1 MKTISTLHRATALLS
16 AAVAA
21 FLALA
26 VPAAAQEALLPQ
38 HKTWFEDVTPIITRV
53 ERDVFL
59 KLRTNR
65 EREIFIRFFWKQR
78 DPTPGTPEN
87 EYRTGYEARVRFAD
101 QNFGHGSSG
110 RGSQSER
117 GFYHLLLGPPLER
130 TFYTTMSQFWPLE
143 LWFYQGDEAAGLPAY
158 FYLIFY
164 QPEGLGDYRL
174 YYPGAEGPEK
184 LIVPQMSSRSTGRE
198 AAYQTIKKVNAELAG
213 ATLSYLPGEKPF
225 GLGSLTSDAIIA
237 SIRQVPEKKA
247 ADGYAR
253 SFLSYKDHIE
263 TDYTDSFIGCSFQ
276 VKVFAAAGQPFIHWA
291 IEPDRMNMVQSGG
304 AVVASFEIVL
314 RLEDMRGTAIY
325 ETTEEVPLKLTP
337 DEYKAHAHRRFAFQD
352 CLAVI
357 PGTWKLVFLLKN
369 KTGGDFTSG
378 EALVVVPAGSGPAA
392 LGPLALYHGRQDLP
406 ASRRDAVKAF
416 AFGGRQYVVGARNEF
431 LPGLP
436 CGAFVQLVR
445 GGELPGAAGL
455 RVRWTAVPMDAGAPA
470 VLADRPLGEVLDAA
484 GGIDLGETSLAA
496 LAPGYYRAEV
506 EIRDAGGRPVL
517 AQKENFIVL
526 APNAPAI
533 RDRDGNSVPAQAFPV
548 VPWVYARFHD
558 PFPGAEHL
566 RVLGSERF
574 LARDYAGAEESLRR
588 GLALKDEPAARL
600 LLAKTLYALGRHQ
613 DSLDAAEP
621 LRAAGDR
628 EAAKVVALDR
638 AALRD
643 WAGALAVLERLME
656 GATEV
661 GVLNLA
667 AECQANLGR
676 PELALPLVRKS
687 LALSSDQP
695 AMRALEERI
704 LKSLERK

>member
-1 MKTISTLHRATALLS
+1 MTTIQPHRRATGLLL
-16 AAVAA
+16 AAAAA

-26 VPAAAQEALLPQ
+26 APARSQEALLPQ
-38 HKTWFEDVTPIITRV
+38 HKTWFEDVSPIITRV

-59 KLRTNR
+59 KLRTSR

-87 EYRTGYEARVRFAD
+87 EFRKDFETRVRFAD
-101 QNFGHGSSG
+101 ENFGHGSSG
-110 RGSQSER
+110 RGSRSER
-117 GFYHLLLGPPLER
+117 GYYHLLLGPPLER

-143 LWFYQGDEAAGLPAY
+143 LWFYKGDESLGLPAY

-164 QPEGLGDYRL
+164 QPQGIGDYRL

-184 LIVPQMSSRSTGRE
+184 LIVPQMSSRALGRE
-198 AAYQTIKKVNAELAG
+198 TAYQTIKKVNAELAG
-213 ATLSYLPGEKPF
+213 ATLSYLPGEKPY
-225 GLGSLTSDAIIA
+225 GLGSLSSDTIIA
-237 SIRQVPEKKA
+237 SIRRVPEKKA

-253 SFLSYKDHIE
+253 SFLSYKDRIE
-263 TDYTDSFIGCSFQ
+263 TEYSDAFIGCSFQ
-276 VKVFAAAGQPFIHWA
+276 VKVFSAGGQPFIHWA
-291 IEPDRMNMVQSGG
+291 IEPDRMNMVQSGETIAAG
-304 AVVASFEIVL
+304 FEIVL
-314 RLEDMRGTAIY
+314 RLEDARGTSIY
-325 ETTEEVPLKLTP
+325 ETTEDVPLKLTP
-337 DEYKAHAHRRFAFQD
+337 EEYKAHERRRFAFQD
-352 CLAVI
+352 CLAAI

-378 EALVVVPAGSGPAA
+378 EALITVPAGSGPPA

-416 AFGGRQYVVGARNEF
+416 AFGGRQFVVGARNEF
-431 LPGLP
+431 LPGRP
-436 CGAFVQLVR
+436 CGAYLQLLR
-445 GGELPGAAGL
+445 GGDLAGAAGL
-455 RVRWTAVPMDAGAPA
+455 RVRWTAVPLEGGGPTT
-470 VLADRPLGEVLDAA
+470 LADRPLGEVLDAA
-484 GGIDLGETSLAA
+484 GGIDLGETSIAA
-496 LAPGYYRAEV
+496 LPPGYYRAEV
-506 EIRDAGGRPVL
+506 EILGAGGRPVL

-526 APNAPAI
+526 APMAPAI
-533 RDRDGNSVPAQAFPV
+533 RDRDGESVPAQPFPV

-574 LARDYAGAEESLRR
+574 LARDYAGAEEVLRR
-588 GLALKDEPAARL
+588 GLTLKDEPATRL
-600 LLAKTLYALGRHQ
+600 LLAKALYGLGRYR
-613 DSLDAAEP
+613 DSLDVADP
-621 LRAAGDR
+621 LREAGDR

-638 AALRD
+638 AALQD
-643 WAGALAVLERLME
+643 WAGALTVLERLLE

-687 LALSSDQP
+687 LALSSEQP
-695 AMRALEERI
+695 AMRALEARI

>member
-1 MKTISTLHRATALLS
+1 MKKRIFRLAITLPVLLGAALGF
-16 AAVAA
+16 AA
-21 FLALA
+21 
-26 VPAAAQEALLPQ
+26 PARAQEALLPQ

-59 KLRTNR
+59 KLRTSR

-87 EYRTGYEARVRFAD
+87 EFRSDYESRVRFAD
-101 QNFGHGSSG
+101 QNFSHGSSG
-110 RGSQSER
+110 RGSRSER
-117 GFYHLLLGPPLER
+117 GYYHLLLGPPLER
-130 TFYTTMSQFWPLE
+130 TFYTTISQFWPLE
-143 LWFYQGDEAAGLPAY
+143 LWFYKGGESAGLPAY

-164 QPEGLGDYRL
+164 QPQGLGDYRL

-184 LIVPQMSSRSTGRE
+184 LIVPQMSSRATGRD
-198 AAYQTIKKVNAELAG
+198 AAYQTIKKVSAELAG

-225 GLGSLTSDAIIA
+225 GLGSLSSDVIIA
-237 SIRQVPEKKA
+237 SIRQLPEKRA

-263 TDYTDSFIGCSFQ
+263 TDYSDAFIGCSFQ
-276 VKVFAAAGQPFIHWA
+276 VKVFAAAGQPFIHWT
-291 IEPDRMNMVQSGG
+291 IEPDRMNMVQSGD
-304 AVVASFEIVL
+304 AVVANFDIVL
-314 RLEDMRGTAIY
+314 RLEDLSGTAVY
-325 ETTEEVPLKLTP
+325 ETTEDVPLKLTP
-337 DEYKAHAHRRFAFQD
+337 EEYKAHERRRFAFQD
-352 CLAVI
+352 CLAAI

-378 EALVVVPAGSGPAA
+378 EALVVVPAVSGPPA

-406 ASRRDAVKAF
+406 AVRRDAVKAF
-416 AFGGRQYVVGARNEF
+416 AFGGRQYIVGARNEF
-431 LPGLP
+431 LPNRP
-436 CGAFVQLVR
+436 CGAYLQLLR
-445 GGELPGAAGL
+445 GADLTGDAGL
-455 RVRWTAVPMDAGAPA
+455 RVRWTAVPVEGGGPTI
-470 VLADRPLGEVLDAA
+470 LAERSLSEVLDAS
-484 GGIDLGETSLAA
+484 GGIDLGELSIAA
-496 LAPGYYRAEV
+496 LAPGYYRADV
-506 EIRDAGGRPVL
+506 EILGAGGRPIL
-517 AQKENFIVL
+517 AQKENFIVP
-526 APNAPAI
+526 APMAPAI
-533 RDRDGNSVPAQAFPV
+533 RDRDGDSVPAREFPV

-574 LARDYAGAEESLRR
+574 LARDYAGAEEILRR
-588 GLALKDEPAARL
+588 GLALKDEPAMRL
-600 LLAKTLYALGRHQ
+600 LLAKALYAQGRHR
-613 DSLDAAEP
+613 DSLSVADP
-621 LRAAGDR
+621 LREAGDR

-638 AALRD
+638 AGLRD
-643 WAGALAVLERLME
+643 WAGALAVLERLLE